1 METELDMN
9 ESIRTQLNIQI
20 TNEHVASMAYLEM
33 ASWCADNDLPGL
45 EEYFYFS
52 AEDEREHMLEFY
64 RYANANGVRASIGS
78 VPALRSEFEHVL
90 DILEHNLF
98 LEQQNTIAINQLAK
112 MCHEELDYA
121 TLQFL
126 QPFIKEQQDSERSVE
141 ELIVM
146 VKRVGFDA
154 KNLYFLDKQFKKLMQ
169 GKEEEES
176 EKE

>member
-1 METELDMN
+1 MN

>member
-1 METELDMN
+1 MN
-9 ESIRTQLNIQI
+9 DSIRKQLNIQI

-52 AEDEREHMLEFY
+52 AEDEREHMMEFY
-64 RYANANGVRASIGS
+64 RYANANGCRSSIGA
-78 VPALRSEFEHVL
+78 VPQLKNSFNSVL
-90 DILEHNLF
+90 DILEHNLH
-98 LEQQNTIAINQLAK
+98 LEQQNTIAINELAK
-112 MCHEELDYA
+112 MCHDLADYA

-146 VKRVGFDA
+146 VKRVGYDV

-169 GKEEEES
+169 GKAAEGD

>member
-1 METELDMN
+1 MN
-9 ESIRTQLNIQI
+9 DSIRKQLNIQI

-52 AEDEREHMLEFY
+52 AEDEREHMMEFY
-64 RYANANGVRASIGS
+64 RYANANGCRASIGA
-78 VPALRSEFEHVL
+78 VPQLRNSFDSVL
-90 DILEHNLF
+90 DILEHNLH
-98 LEQQNTIAINQLAK
+98 LEQQNTIAINELAK
-112 MCHEELDYA
+112 MCHDCADFA

-146 VKRVGFDA
+146 VKRVGYDA

-169 GKEEEES
+169 GKAPEGE

>member
-1 METELDMN
+1 MN
-9 ESIRTQLNIQI
+9 ESIRKQLNIQV
-20 TNEHVASMAYLEM
+20 TNEHVALMAYLEM

-64 RYANANGVRASIGS
+64 RYANANGCRATIGA
-78 VPALRSEFEHVL
+78 VPSLRSEFESVL

-98 LEQQNTIAINQLAK
+98 LEQQNTIAINELAK
-112 MCHEELDYA
+112 MCHEVLDYA

-126 QPFIKEQQDSERSVE
+126 QPFIKEQQDSERGVE

-146 VKRVGFDA
+146 VKRVGYDV
-154 KNLYFLDKQFKKLMQ
+154 KNLYFLDKQFKKMMQ
-169 GKEEEES
+169 GKAEEGS

>member
-1 METELDMN
+1 MN
-9 ESIRTQLNIQI
+9 DSIHRQLNIQI

-52 AEDEREHMLEFY
+52 AEDEREHMMEFY
-64 RYANANGVRASIGS
+64 RYANANGCRASIGA
-78 VPALRSEFEHVL
+78 VPQLRNSFDSVL
-90 DILEHNLF
+90 DILEHNLH
-98 LEQQNTIAINQLAK
+98 LEQQNTIAINELAK
-112 MCHEELDYA
+112 MCHDCADFA

-146 VKRVGFDA
+146 VKRVGYDV
-154 KNLYFLDKQFKKLMQ
+154 KNLYFLDKQFKKMMQ
-169 GKEEEES
+169 GKAPEGE

>member
-1 METELDMN
+1 MS
-9 ESIRTQLNIQI
+9 ESIRKQLNIQI
-20 TNEHVASMAYLEM
+20 TNEHIASMAYLEM

-64 RYANANGVRASIGS
+64 RYANANGCRASIGS
-78 VPALRSEFEHVL
+78 VPSLRSEFESVL

-126 QPFIKEQQDSERSVE
+126 QPFIKEQQDSERGVE

-146 VKRVGFDA
+146 VKRVGYDS

-169 GKEEEES
+169 GKSEEGA

>member
-1 METELDMN
+1 MN
-9 ESIRTQLNIQI
+9 ESIRKQLNIQI

-33 ASWCADNDLPGL
+33 ASWCAENDLPGL

-52 AEDEREHMLEFY
+52 ADDEREHMIEFY
-64 RYANANGVRASIGS
+64 RYANANGCRAAIGS
-78 VPALRSEFEHVL
+78 VPALRSEFESVL
-90 DILEHNLF
+90 DILEHNLY
-98 LEQQNTIAINQLAK
+98 LEQQNTIAINLLAK

-146 VKRVGFDA
+146 VKRVGYDA

-169 GKEEEES
+169 GKTEEGS

>member
-1 METELDMN
+1 MN
-9 ESIRTQLNIQI
+9 DSIRKQLNVQI

-52 AEDEREHMLEFY
+52 ADDEREHMMEFY
-64 RYANANGVRASIGS
+64 RYANAHGCRSSIGS
-78 VPALRSEFEHVL
+78 VPQLRSSFDSVL
-90 DILEHNLF
+90 DILEHNLH
-98 LEQQNTIAINQLAK
+98 LEQQNTIAINELAK
-112 MCHEELDYA
+112 MCHEYSDYA

-126 QPFIKEQQDSERSVE
+126 QPFIKEQQDSERGVE

-146 VKRVGFDA
+146 VKRVGYDV

-169 GKEEEES
+169 GKATEGE

>member
-1 METELDMN
+1 MN
-9 ESIRTQLNIQI
+9 ASIRTQLNVQI
-20 TNEHVASMAYLEM
+20 TNEHIASMAYLEM

-64 RYANANGVRASIGS
+64 RYANANGCRATIGA
-78 VPALRSEFEHVL
+78 VPSLRSEFESVL

-98 LEQQNTIAINQLAK
+98 LEQQNTIAINELAK
-112 MCHEELDYA
+112 MCYEVLDYA

-126 QPFIKEQQDSERSVE
+126 QPFIKEQQDSERGVE

-146 VKRVGFDA
+146 VKRVGYDA

-169 GKEEEES
+169 GKGEADG

>member
-1 METELDMN
+1 MN
-9 ESIRTQLNIQI
+9 ESIHRQLNIQI

-64 RYANANGVRASIGS
+64 RYANSNGCRATIGS
-78 VPALRSEFEHVL
+78 VANLKSEFESVL

-98 LEQQNTIAINQLAK
+98 LEQQNTIAINELAK
-112 MCHEELDYA
+112 MCHEVLDYA

-146 VKRVGFDA
+146 VKRVGYDT
-154 KNLYFLDKQFKKLMQ
+154 KNLYFLDKQFKKMMQ
-169 GKEEEES
+169 GKAEEEAG
-176 EKE
+176 KE